1 MYVAGLPQD
10 SFIAFLVLDPVGL
23 RPYKQFFR
31 EQKLVDLIR
40 SGRMRMV
47 WGRMAQ
53 FWPNKPTGCQEEPPT
68 GGAEKLYDPGKSN
81 EALMNKNSWTFIKNP
96 KFYWIYF
103 PWPPLIFGV
112 HSNLPVTVYS
122 GFVRP
127 TYRGFAVSEVM
138 DLCVTRRRAGSG
150 GLEGEAM
157 VWKILEI
164 NSLCGNQRRFLPFGK
179 SGSWNINRGLL
190 PSSFC
195 LLAKLQI
202 FLLNRFLAR

>member
-31 EQKLVDLIR
+31 QQKLVDLIR

-81 EALMNKNSWTFIKNP
+81 EALMNKNS
-96 KFYWIYF
+96 
-103 PWPPLIFGV
+103 
-112 HSNLPVTVYS
+112 
-122 GFVRP
+122 
-127 TYRGFAVSEVM
+127 
-138 DLCVTRRRAGSG
+138 
-150 GLEGEAM
+150 
-157 VWKILEI
+157 
-164 NSLCGNQRRFLPFGK
+164 
-179 SGSWNINRGLL
+179 
-190 PSSFC
+190 
-195 LLAKLQI
+195 
-202 FLLNRFLAR
+202 